1 MPKVHSVDGDVMQ
14 YWETSINDHREDFTD
29 YNEVHDNIVSGSEWQ
44 SAVYEDDVWE
54 ESNNNEDNVWEDK
67 NNVEDND
74 DMDTAGASLQ
84 VSIPDFL
91 DEDMIIQG
99 EGGVI
104 YVDYDDLVT
113 AESTVVEDDELVED
127 VTDEEIEDVME
138 HNNKLVGII
147 KNTMEMQA
155 FLFDKLLNYL
165 F

>member
-1 MPKVHSVDGDVMQ
+1 MMTWIQLGLPCKSGKVN
-14 YWETSINDHREDFTD
+14 YTTKYF
-29 YNEVHDNIVSGSEWQ
+29 
-44 SAVYEDDVWE
+44 
-54 ESNNNEDNVWEDK
+54 SNLSNF
-67 NNVEDND
+67 
-74 DMDTAGASLQ
+74 
-84 VSIPDFL
+84 SIPDFL